1 MTVPL
6 NSNGHRRRELRKRVL
21 AEETHCALCDEPVS
35 KALKTSPGA
44 HYKRCPRRNCPGC
57 IPHPMR
63 PEVDEIVPRAKGGSP
78 LSRDNTC
85 LMHRR
90 CNQFKGIMSLEQAR
104 TKWHAQQQNEA
115 NKAPRPAVAAS
126 PIW

>member
-21 AEETHCALCDEPVS
+21 AEEKSCALCDLPVD
-35 KALKTSPGA
+35 KKLKTTPGE
-44 HYKRCPRRNCPGC
+44 HYTKCPQRACPGC

-78 LSRDNTC
+78 LSRDNTR

-90 CNQFKGIMSLEQAR
+90 CNQFKGIKSLEQAR
-104 TKWHAQQQNEA
+104 TEWQAKHAQA
-115 NKAPRPAVAAS
+115 NAAKPQVTAS

>member
-1 MTVPL
+1 MTIPL

-21 AEETHCALCDEPVS
+21 AEEKYCALCDQPVS
-35 KALKTSPGA
+35 KALKTTPGE
-44 HYKRCPRRNCPGC
+44 HYKNCPQRGCPGC

-63 PEVDEIVPRAKGGSP
+63 AEVDEIIPRAKGGSP
-78 LSRDNTC
+78 LSRDNTR

-90 CNQFKGIMSLEQAR
+90 CNQFKGTKSLEQAR
-104 TKWHAQQQNEA
+104 TEWHGTHAI
-115 NKAPRPAVAAS
+115 KAPTRPQISAS